1 MKAAIRK
8 NYGDFDIIEIAE
20 MPTAVPQNDE
30 ILIKVYATTVSRTD
44 CAVVTG
50 LPFVF
55 RFFIGFPRPKRLILG
70 TDFAGIV
77 TEVGKKVTDFKV
89 GDKVCGFNDQGLQSQ
104 AEFMVISEKGN
115 IIKMPE
121 NFTYEQ
127 AAASL
132 EGGHYAVN
140 FLNKVTIN
148 AQQKVLV
155 NGATGGIGSAMVQ
168 FLKSYG
174 CYVTAVGNTKNMDLI
189 RDLGAD
195 KVYNYEKEDFTKDE
209 LRYDYVF
216 DAVGKSTYGK
226 CKQIL
231 KPNGAYISSELGP
244 GNENL
249 YLPLITKLFYK
260 QKVIFPMPTDIK
272 ASLNFIQSLAEKNQF
287 TPVIEKSY
295 LLDKLTEAYKY
306 VNSGQKT
313 GNVVVKIV

>member
-1 MKAAIRK
+1 MKVAIRK

-20 MPTAVPQNDE
+20 MTTPVPQNDE
-30 ILIKVYATTVSRTD
+30 ILIKVYATTVNRTD

-50 LPFVF
+50 SPFVF

-77 TEVGKKVTDFKV
+77 TEVGKNVTDFKV

-115 IIKMPE
+115 VIKMPE

-127 AAASL
+127 AAASF
-132 EGGHYAVN
+132 EGGHYAIN

-168 FLKSYG
+168 FLKFYG

-226 CKQIL
+226 CKRIL

-272 ASLNFIQSLAEKNQF
+272 ASLNFIKSLAEKNQF

-295 LLDKLTEAYKY
+295 PLDKLTEAYKY

-313 GNVVVKIV
+313 GNVVVKIF